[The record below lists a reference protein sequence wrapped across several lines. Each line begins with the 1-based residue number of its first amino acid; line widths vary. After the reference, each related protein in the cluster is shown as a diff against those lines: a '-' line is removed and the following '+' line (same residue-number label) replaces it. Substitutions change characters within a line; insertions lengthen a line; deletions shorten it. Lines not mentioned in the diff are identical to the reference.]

1 MQTQTQ
7 RRLGSEVDEEL
18 VATIVKNPLGLLA
31 RIVELAIAAAPVEV
45 SVAGEGK
52 GC

>member
-7 RRLGSEVDEEL
+7 RRLETEVDEDL
-18 VATIVKNPLGLLA
+18 VATIVKDPLRLLV
-31 RIVELAIAAAPVEV
+31 RVVELAIAAAPVEV
-45 SVAGEGK
+45 SVTGEGK